1 VPVSAPTGEQFRL
14 TRGNS
19 EAVITELA
27 ASLRIFRIGG
37 VDLAQPYGEYS
48 SPPHGAGIILV
59 PWPNRIRD
67 GIWHLEGVEQQLDLT
82 DPKLRHAT
90 HGLLRNSPYRPVDRT
105 DSAVTLT
112 ATVFPQHGYPFLL
125 DTSVRYE
132 LVDHGLKVVHWVR
145 NRSRSRA
152 PYAAGA
158 HPYLQIGDVPTE
170 DLTVTVLAETW
181 FEADDRLIP
190 TQELPVEDSP
200 LDLRNGRRVGDLE
213 INTAFGEVRAVD
225 GASAWLD
232 APDGRRVSL
241 LQDDGFGFVQVFTT
255 RKFPVAGD
263 QGLALGLEPMTAP
276 ADAFNNGR
284 GLRWLEPG
292 EEWQGS
298 WGIRYSG

>member
-1 VPVSAPTGEQFRL
+1 MSAPTGEQFHL
-14 TRGNS
+14 TRGGS

-27 ASLRIFRIGG
+27 AGLRIFRMGG
-37 VDLAQPYGEYS
+37 VDIAQPFGEYS
-48 SPPHGAGIILV
+48 SPPQGAGIVLV
-59 PWPNRIRD
+59 PWPNRIAD

-105 DSAVTLT
+105 DSSVTLA

-132 LVDHGLKVVHWVR
+132 LVEDGLKVTHWVR
-145 NRSRSRA
+145 NRSRSSA

-158 HPYLQIGDVPTE
+158 HPYLQMGDVPTE
-170 DLTVTVLAETW
+170 ELTVTVSAETW
-181 FEADDRLIP
+181 FEADERLIP
-190 TQELPVEDSP
+190 RRELPVDGSP
-200 LDLRNGRRVGDLE
+200 VDLRRGRTLRDLE
-213 INTAFGEVRAVD
+213 INTAFGEVRPVD

-241 LQDDGFGFVQVFTT
+241 LQGDDFGFVQVFTT
-255 RKFPVAGD
+255 RKFPVASD
-263 QGLALGLEPMTAP
+263 QGLAIGLEPMTAP
-276 ADAFNNGR
+276 ANAFNTGR

-292 EEWQGS
+292 EEWSGS
-298 WGIRYSG
+298 WGIRYSA